1 MKLSVKDLM
10 MLFQTTLRN
19 VGLFTSISLA
29 LLVYSRY
36 YRAKRN
42 KLYNTAF
49 IIISMASLMVSITIL
64 HHMLN
69 DHKEMFQYLND
80 NEKAIIGKWYK
91 IPEYTQYILYSIMAF
106 SAFTLFREVSSYKNK
121 IMS

>member
-10 MLFQTTLRN
+10 MLYQTTLRN

-42 KLYNTAF
+42 RLYNISF
-49 IIISMASLMVSITIL
+49 IILSMGSLMVSIKVL
-64 HHMLN
+64 RHMLY
-69 DHKEMFQYLND
+69 DHKQLFQYLND
-80 NEKAIIGKWYK
+80 NEKNILEKWYQ
-91 IPEYTQYILYSIMAF
+91 IPEFTQYILYAIMAF
-106 SAFTLFREVSSYKNK
+106 SAFTLFRELSK
-121 IMS
+121 

>member
-10 MLFQTTLRN
+10 MLYQTTLRN

-42 KLYNTAF
+42 RLYNIAF
-49 IIISMASLMVSITIL
+49 VILSMASLMVSIKVL
-64 HHMLN
+64 HHMLT
-69 DHKEMFQYLND
+69 DHIELFQYLND
-80 NEKAIIGKWYK
+80 NEKNILAKWYK
-91 IPEYTQYILYSIMAF
+91 IPEFTQYILYTIMAF
-106 SAFTLFREVSSYKNK
+106 STVPLFRELIGNK
-121 IMS
+121 

>member
-10 MLFQTTLRN
+10 MMYQTTLRN

-29 LLVYSRY
+29 LLVCSRY

-42 KLYNTAF
+42 RLYNLAF
-49 IIISMASLMVSITIL
+49 IVLSMACLTVSIKIL

-69 DHKEMFQYLND
+69 DHKMMFQYLND
-80 NEKAIIGKWYK
+80 NEKAIIAKWYQ
-91 IPEYTQYILYSIMAF
+91 IPEFTQFILYSIMVF
-106 SAFTLFREVSSYKNK
+106 SAFTLFRELSR
-121 IMS
+121 

>member
-10 MLFQTTLRN
+10 MMYQTTLRN

-29 LLVYSRY
+29 LLVCSRY

-42 KLYNTAF
+42 RLYNVAF
-49 IIISMASLMVSITIL
+49 ILISMASLMVSITIL
-64 HHMLN
+64 RHMLS
-69 DHKEMFQYLND
+69 DHREMFQYLND
-80 NEKAIIGKWYK
+80 NEKGVLAKWYK

-106 SAFTLFREVSSYKNK
+106 SAFTLFREMSSYKPQTH
-121 IMS
+121 